1 MMQHELERVP
11 PLFPSS
17 LKTPGNFFARRLSIN
32 GKEMQGACP
41 DFFIMSAHERCK
53 FRVRS
58 HHAPK
63 SKLIA
68 SSEPSEL

>member
-1 MMQHELERVP
+1 MVQNELKRVP

-17 LKTPGNFFARRLSIN
+17 LKTPGTFFARRLSIK
-32 GKEMQGACP
+32 GKEMQGTCP
-41 DFFIMSAHERCK
+41 DFFIMSVHERSK

-68 SSEPSEL
+68 SLEPGEL